1 LKKTLSIV
9 FTSLAIFI
17 FVLSIVVMVIG
28 ARAIRQNEP
37 LFIGGYSFSIV
48 PTDSMVGDNPDSL
61 DPWDIAIIRKTTFD
75 EIEIGDVIVFQSEIN
90 NKPILVIHRVVGLHP
105 DGGYETKGDHNTS
118 VDMNPVNETN
128 FKAIYTAK
136 ITFLKPIAQLAA
148 VQKNLIFGV
157 LSVLLLG
164 MVVSETIHIIKI
176 TKKSQ
181 EEKLKKEQEE
191 RIKEA
196 LYQEVLQEELEK
208 KEKSNE
214 S

>member
-1 LKKTLSIV
+1 MKKTLSIV

-61 DPWDIAIIRKTTFD
+61 DPWDIAIIRKATFD

>member
-61 DPWDIAIIRKTTFD
+61 DPWDIAIIRKATFD

>member
-1 LKKTLSIV
+1 
-9 FTSLAIFI
+9 
-17 FVLSIVVMVIG
+17 
-28 ARAIRQNEP
+28 
-37 LFIGGYSFSIV
+37 
-48 PTDSMVGDNPDSL
+48 MVGDNPDSL
-61 DPWDIAIIRKTTFD
+61 DPWDIAIIRKATFD

>member
-1 LKKTLSIV
+1 MKKTLSIV